1 MTKAF
6 KVLIIVVGFG
16 AACTVAGQ
24 TPTPSPART
33 PFPQVRIGPPAPVP
47 PVVEMLRPSASELTE
62 INAALKRLISGD
74 KSQSAA
80 VLKKYE
86 PIIMLQPP
94 RLNTAATFT
103 QTQQRMG
110 PRHEGFA
117 ATAKGGNI
125 DLLLHGDSITDW
137 WVQNDDNK

>member
-6 KVLIIVVGFG
+6 KAVTIVVSL
-16 AACTVAGQ
+16 AAVCTAAAAQ

-33 PFPQVRIGPPAPVP
+33 PLPQVRIGPSAPVP
-47 PVVEMLRPSASELTE
+47 AAVEMLRPSAAELTE
-62 INAALKRLISGD
+62 INAELKRLIAGD
-74 KSQSAA
+74 KSPSTPL
-80 VLKKYE
+80 LKKYA

-110 PRHEGFA
+110 
-117 ATAKGGNI
+117 
-125 DLLLHGDSITDW
+125 
-137 WVQNDDNK
+137 